1 MNLAVLVV
9 LSIFVSLPASATVER
24 DSLFETSS
32 RQMQE
37 GDYRGAE
44 AGFLQVLRDDPN
56 NVAALGNLGI
66 VYTHLQ
72 RFTLAIKTYDRA
84 LRIRPNERGIL
95 LNAGLIYLR
104 QDDYER
110 ARPYFRKL
118 HSLNSKDVQATNLL
132 ATCMIYGGQP
142 KAGIEMLKPLIANS
156 PDNGTLY
163 LMGIAYSRIGMEE
176 LGDKVFAQLFPEAST
191 NPKSSFLLGQA
202 HYDALQF
209 ATAERDFRMALAA
222 DPGLTGV
229 HRALGKNYLSVH
241 RYEDAEKEFRAAL
254 EQDPN
259 DTSSSYFMGALL
271 TQTDR
276 FAESVPYLERAHEAD
291 PSAWATMFYLGKAR
305 LKLNELDA
313 SITAL
318 KSAADLNPN
327 EAAVFYLLGT
337 ACRKAGRSAEARVAF
352 QRVAELHKNT
362 LDAQKKALQDQA
374 IVGVR

>member
-191 NPKSSFLLGQA
+191 NPNPVFCWARHTTMLYSLPRQSGI
-202 HYDALQF
+202 
-209 ATAERDFRMALAA
+209 
-222 DPGLTGV
+222 
-229 HRALGKNYLSVH
+229 
-241 RYEDAEKEFRAAL
+241 
-254 EQDPN
+254 
-259 DTSSSYFMGALL
+259 
-271 TQTDR
+271 
-276 FAESVPYLERAHEAD
+276 
-291 PSAWATMFYLGKAR
+291 SAWLWLRT
-305 LKLNELDA
+305 
-313 SITAL
+313 
-318 KSAADLNPN
+318 
-327 EAAVFYLLGT
+327 
-337 ACRKAGRSAEARVAF
+337 RVLP
-352 QRVAELHKNT
+352 EC
-362 LDAQKKALQDQA
+362 
-374 IVGVR
+374 

>member
-1 MNLAVLVV
+1 
-9 LSIFVSLPASATVER
+9 
-24 DSLFETSS
+24 
-32 RQMQE
+32 MQE